1 MKKKRYSEEQI
12 VGALKKVDQGT
23 PAKDLCRELGI
34 SEQTY
39 YLWRRKFGG
48 MEKQQVVELKRLQ
61 EENNH
66 LKRLVADQALDIQA
80 LKFINSKNW

>member
-12 VGALKKVDQGT
+12 VEALKKVDQGQSV
-23 PAKDLCRELGI
+23 KDLCREMGI
-34 SEQTY
+34 SDQTY
-39 YLWRRKFGG
+39 YIWRRKYGG
-48 MEKQQVVELKRLQ
+48 MEKSQVAEFKRLQ
-61 EENNH
+61 EENNR